1 MKLFRSKRLRL
12 DGAVARA
19 ARREAARAG
28 KWFYFGRDDRSPIG
42 AWFKRLRLDGAVARA
57 ARREARRDDRS
68 PIRGL
73 PKASHRYFAVS
84 LFAVALTI
92 PSLTATVSP
101 SVITAEIFIVEEG
114 NPIEEDVYV
123 ASTSGQVEGL
133 IDGDLTII
141 TGDLTI
147 SGTITGSVIAMTS
160 GTVRVEAGGLIGGS
174 LRSASPSVVIDGTV
188 DGDTLVTGAG
198 LSIGES
204 GSVGSDVI
212 YFGGVFA
219 ADGSVGRDV
228 RGRMITARIDGR
240 IGRDL
245 DIAVEFLTI
254 GASAEVGGDV
264 LYRSAND
271 ASISSDAEI
280 AGGVFVLPAQSNFFY
295 GLLLTLANIIGFLG
309 FIVAGFLAFWLLR
322 STGEAAVAAISSN
335 PIKSLLIGMGVVLAG
350 PIVVILLAATLV
362 GLPLAALVLFAML
375 LGLIFG
381 PVPWVTAGADL
392 LFSRLKR
399 KPGLFGA
406 FAIGAVLWRFGIW
419 IIPVVGALL
428 YLVALIWGI
437 GGWVLGGWRIRE
449 AREREREVLP
459 AAMIVEDDEIPEG
472 WEYPLAPEG
481 SAAVAA
487 QTSLTDRVAGVMAD
501 PDSDDDDP
509 PQTDA

>member
-1 MKLFRSKRLRL
+1 M
-12 DGAVARA
+12 ARA

-28 KWFYFGRDDRSPIG
+28 KWFHFYGDDRFRVG
-42 AWFKRLRLDGAVARA
+42 AR
-57 ARREARRDDRS
+57 
-68 PIRGL
+68 

-84 LFAVALTI
+84 AFAVAMTI
-92 PSLTATVSP
+92 PALTAPVSP
-101 SVITAEIFIVEEG
+101 TVITAEIFIVEKD
-114 NPIEEDVYV
+114 NPIDEDVYV
-123 ASTSGQVEGL
+123 ASTSGRVEGL

-147 SGTITGSVIAMTS
+147 SGTITGSVIALTS
-160 GTVRVEAGGLIGGS
+160 GTVRVEAGGVIGGS
-174 LRSASPSVVIDGTV
+174 LRSASPSVVIDGAV

-198 LSIGES
+198 LTIGDS

-212 YFGGVFA
+212 YFGGVFV

-228 RGRMITARIDGR
+228 RGRMITAGIDGS
-240 IGRDL
+240 IGRDV

-295 GLLLTLANIIGFLG
+295 GVLLTMANVIGFLG
-309 FIVAGFLAFWLLR
+309 FVVAGLLAFWLLR

-335 PIKSLLIGMGVVLAG
+335 PIKSLLIGLGVVLAG
-350 PIVVILLAATLV
+350 PIVVVLLAATLV
-362 GLPLAALVLFAML
+362 GLPLAALVLFALL

-381 PVPWVTAGADL
+381 PVPWVTAVADL
-392 LFSRLKR
+392 LFRPLKR

-406 FAIGAVLWRFGIW
+406 FVIGAVLWRFGIW

-428 YLVALIWGI
+428 YLIALIWGI

-449 AREREREVLP
+449 ARDREREVLP
-459 AAMIVEDDEIPEG
+459 EAMIVEEDEIPEG
-472 WEYPLAPEG
+472 WEYPLAPKG
-481 SAAVAA
+481 SAAVSA
-487 QTSLTDRVAGVMAD
+487 QASFTDRVAGVMAE
-501 PDSDDDDP
+501 PDADDDDDP
-509 PQTDA
+509 ETDA